1 MISPEVNQIQ
11 EKSLHANF
19 TEVQQVHFDK
29 LMAKLKEIS
38 DGLGFDELKEKA
50 ETGDRDALQVL
61 RDYIENK
68 EQIVEFI
75 ENKRIPLEPEEK
87 TPYLTR
93 EQIVVGKRV
102 MLPDGQMHG
111 DIVKVDAQGFEVQ
124 FSGTRNPTAYDWEV
138 NDFLVEEYHEQT
150 EINGIR
156 ISIGY
161 DSTYQDYTLYFPQL
175 DPDDKVQAIGISDQV
190 FRIDENPKNAKKVYD
205 FAMKEA
211 ETVADVYELYKK
223 AKAFADTLGAD

>member
-93 EQIVVGKRV
+93 EQMVVTLLKLMLKVLRFNFLAPEILQLMTGK
-102 MLPDGQMHG
+102 
-111 DIVKVDAQGFEVQ
+111 
-124 FSGTRNPTAYDWEV
+124 
-138 NDFLVEEYHEQT
+138 
-150 EINGIR
+150 
-156 ISIGY
+156 
-161 DSTYQDYTLYFPQL
+161 
-175 DPDDKVQAIGISDQV
+175 
-190 FRIDENPKNAKKVYD
+190 
-205 FAMKEA
+205 
-211 ETVADVYELYKK
+211 
-223 AKAFADTLGAD
+223 